1 MQGYASETRSS
12 ALNQIGRHHGEH
24 PVRRRQATP
33 VTRGWGR
40 PSRLTA
46 LLGIDVPLLTGAF
59 GGMSSIE
66 LTATVSELGGLG
78 AYGLYGYSPERIRE
92 TAARLRDATDRPF
105 LLNVWVI
112 DDATA
117 AGSGSADAP
126 PAVRR
131 LYEETGVPLP
141 PAPERL
147 LPSFAEQVD
156 ALVEAAPRVAG
167 FVFGLPGA
175 DAVRRLHEVGTAVIG
190 TATTAQEAVALEAD
204 GVDAVIASGAEAG
217 GHKPSFLVPPEDALI
232 GTMALV
238 PQVVDAV
245 SVPVIAAG
253 GIADGRGIAAA
264 LLLGAEGVQVGTAF
278 LATEQSAAPPAYRA
292 ALRSERA
299 ARTVL
304 TRASSGRPA
313 RGIPNRLT
321 ELLGADVAPF
331 PLQNWLTGAIRAAA
345 AKRDDAELIAL
356 WCGQG
361 APLITETDATALFT
375 RLVEDTDR
383 LLPRNP
389 A

>member
-1 MQGYASETRSS
+1 VTG
-12 ALNQIGRHHGEH
+12 GW
-24 PVRRRQATP
+24 RRR
-33 VTRGWGR
+33 
-40 PSRLTA
+40 SRLTG

-59 GGMSSIE
+59 GGMSSVE

-92 TAARLRDATDRPF
+92 TAARLREATDRPF

-117 AGSGSADAP
+117 AGPGVGTAEAP
-126 PAVRR
+126 APVRR
-131 LYEETGVPLP
+131 LFEEAGLSLP
-141 PAPERL
+141 PTPERL
-147 LPSFAEQVD
+147 LPSFADQVD
-156 ALVEAAPRVAG
+156 ALVDVAPAVVG
-167 FVFGLPGA
+167 FVFGLPGE

-190 TATTAQEAVALEAD
+190 TATTAQEAVALEAG

-217 GHKPSFLVPPEDALI
+217 GHKPSFLSPPEDALI

-253 GIADGRGIAAA
+253 GIADGRGVAAA

-278 LATEQSAAPPAYRA
+278 LATEQSAAPDAYRA

-321 ELLGADVAPF
+321 ELLGDDVAPF
-331 PLQNWLTGAIRAAA
+331 PLQNWLTGAVRAAA
-345 AKRDDAELIAL
+345 VQRGDAELIAL

-361 APLITETDATALFT
+361 ASLITETDATALFT
-375 RLVEDTDR
+375 RLVEDSDR
-383 LLPRNP
+383 LLPQN
-389 A
+389 AG

>member
-1 MQGYASETRSS
+1 MTS
-12 ALNQIGRHHGEH
+12 
-24 PVRRRQATP
+24 
-33 VTRGWGR
+33 GWRR

-46 LLGIDVPLLTGAF
+46 LLGIEVPLLTGAF
-59 GGMSSIE
+59 GGMSSIG
-66 LTATVSELGGLG
+66 LTVLVGDLGGLG
-78 AYGLYGYSPERIRE
+78 AYGLYGYSPARIRE
-92 TAARLRDATDRPF
+92 TADAIRRATDKPF

-112 DDATA
+112 DDADTA
-117 AGSGSADAP
+117 GPGPGAVDAP
-126 PAVRR
+126 ASVRR
-131 LYEETGVPLP
+131 LLEQAGLPLP
-141 PAPERL
+141 EAPDRL

-156 ALVEAAPRVAG
+156 ALVDVAPPVAG

-175 DAVRRLHEVGTAVIG
+175 ETVHRLHEVGTAVVG
-190 TATTAQEAVALEAD
+190 TATTPQEAAALEAA
-204 GVDAVIASGAEAG
+204 GVDAVIASGSEAG
-217 GHKPSFLVPPEDALI
+217 GHKASFLAPAEDSLI

-278 LATEQSAAPPAYRA
+278 LATAQSAAPAAYRA

-304 TRASSGRPA
+304 TRASSGRLG

-321 ELLGADVAPF
+321 EVVGADVAPF

-345 AKRDDAELIAL
+345 AQRDDAELLAL
-356 WCGQG
+356 WCGQA
-361 APLITETDATALFT
+361 APLSTETDATALFT

-383 LLPRNP
+383 LLPP
-389 A
+389 TAS

>member
-1 MQGYASETRSS
+1 MTG
-12 ALNQIGRHHGEH
+12 
-24 PVRRRQATP
+24 
-33 VTRGWGR
+33 GWRR

-59 GGMSSIE
+59 GGMSSVE
-66 LTATVSELGGLG
+66 LTATVSDLGGLG
-78 AYGLYGYSPERIRE
+78 AYGLYGYSPSRIRE
-92 TAARLRDATDRPF
+92 TAARLREATDRPF
-105 LLNVWVI
+105 LLNIWVI

-117 AGSGSADAP
+117 VGPGPGAVEPP

-131 LYEETGVPLP
+131 LFEEAGLPLP
-141 PAPERL
+141 STPARL
-147 LPSFAEQVD
+147 LPSFADQVD
-156 ALVEAAPRVAG
+156 ALVEVAPRVVG
-167 FVFGLPGA
+167 FVFGLPGE
-175 DAVRRLHEVGTAVIG
+175 DAIRRLHEVGSAVAG
-190 TATTAQEAVALEAD
+190 TATTPEEAAALEAA

-217 GHKPSFLVPPEDALI
+217 GHKPSFLSPPEDALV
-232 GTMALV
+232 GTAALV

-253 GIADGRGIAAA
+253 GIADGRGVAAA

-278 LATEQSAAPPAYRA
+278 LATAQSAAPAAYRA
-292 ALRSERA
+292 VLRSERA

-304 TRASSGRPA
+304 TRASSGRLA

-345 AKRDDAELIAL
+345 AERDDPELIAL
-356 WCGQG
+356 WCGQ
-361 APLITETDATALFT
+361 AAALLSETDAAALFT

-383 LLPRNP
+383 LLSPNG